1 MPNGK
6 SGAFGPSAQPPVAK
20 GSKFG
25 PGDATVTQLLTE
37 MISVLEILQKLKLAR
52 HPSVKVILCAFN
64 LQMNRLPKTDHY
76 WGLGGSEGQMG
87 KNMNFGLF
95 LYPS

>member
-1 MPNGK
+1 MILQPLLPNGK
-6 SGAFGPSAQPPVAK
+6 NGACGPSAQPPVAK

-64 LQMNRLPKTDHY
+64 LQMNRFPKTDHY
-76 WGLGGSEGQMG
+76 WGVGGQRVRCQ
-87 KNMNFGLF
+87 KT
-95 LYPS
+95 